1 MKNNIKIKI
10 SRFLAL
16 GLLSFWTF
24 TFIFPVFSFALVE
37 GDGRIVPCGYD
48 GARWAYV
55 NGVERVDL
63 NFFPKEMRTNPTVG
77 KLDPNEECNFFDFVT
92 TINVIIQG
100 IIIMVSIYAA
110 ISFMYAGY
118 AYLTSGGSQEKV
130 SYAKGIFKKV
140 LLGFIIVL
148 SAWAFVKLFE
158 DAMLKT
164 KFIQCNSF
172 LGTGNIESPEC
183 KNWKD

>member
-1 MKNNIKIKI
+1 MKNNIKIKF
-10 SRFLAL
+10 SRFFAL
-16 GLLSFWTF
+16 SLLSFWAF
-24 TFIFPVFSFALVE
+24 TFFLPVFSFALVQ
-37 GDGRIVPCGYD
+37 GDSRVVPCGYD
-48 GARWAYV
+48 GARASD
-55 NGVERVDL
+55 GKVDL
-63 NFFPKEMRTNPTVG
+63 NVPASMRKNLTVG
-77 KLDPNEECNFFDFVT
+77 KLDPNEECNFFDLVT

-100 IIIMVSIYAA
+100 TIMMASIWAA
-110 ISFMYAGY
+110 IAFMYAGY

-148 SAWAFVKLFE
+148 SAWVFIKLFE

-172 LGTGNIESPEC
+172 LGTGNVESPEC
-183 KNWKD
+183 KNWTD

>member
-16 GLLSFWTF
+16 GLLSFWIF

-48 GARWAYV
+48 GARASV
-55 NGVERVDL
+55 GKVDL
-63 NFFPKEMRTNPTVG
+63 NVSPSMRTNPTVG